1 MCSKLNGIYITVLWF
16 KTKQLADNNNNPEKY
31 IKALLV
37 ETIAEEFPRETY
49 ELGVITIII
58 IIIII
63 MAPLSLWSAVVK
75 R

>member
-1 MCSKLNGIYITVLWF
+1 M
-16 KTKQLADNNNNPEKY
+16 KQLPDNNPDKY
-31 IKALLV
+31 IKALLL
-37 ETIAEEFPRETY
+37 ETIAAEFPRETY
-49 ELGVITIII
+49 EPDVI